1 MDNANYP
8 IPKRLNLAIAGA
20 HLTLLLGLFWMVGQ
34 VESNWAVATL
44 ALFYSITMNSAYAM
58 LHEAEHGILQPHPI
72 VNDTVGV
79 LLALFFPA
87 PFHLQR
93 QGHLGHHMRNRSD
106 DEAFDFYFAGDN
118 VVWKYLQLYGIL
130 SGFFWLVIA
139 LANVLV
145 AVRPALVNLKYAS
158 FDRPTTALLQS
169 LNPKYARLMQVE
181 AVGTLLCHAA
191 ISVAWQIP
199 VWRHAALLCS
209 FGCVWSAMQYA
220 HHFGTVR
227 DVRKGTRNLKTL
239 WILDKIW
246 LNHNWHLNHH
256 MAPTLPWI
264 YLPNHDVGAECA
276 RSSLCLAYLRMW
288 RGPRFTTE
296 RVQNRY
302 AGVIIR

>member
-1 MDNANYP
+1 MPCSTPGPVSPKPLPDSTPGPKCTPCVGCCTATCPGHLRKAGSMDNANYP

-20 HLTLLLGLFWMVGQ
+20 QLTLLLGLFWMVGQ

-58 LHEAEHGILQPHPI
+58 LHEAEHGILHPHPI

-158 FDRPTTALLQS
+158 F
-169 LNPKYARLMQVE
+169 
-181 AVGTLLCHAA
+181 
-191 ISVAWQIP
+191 
-199 VWRHAALLCS
+199 
-209 FGCVWSAMQYA
+209 
-220 HHFGTVR
+220 
-227 DVRKGTRNLKTL
+227 
-239 WILDKIW
+239 
-246 LNHNWHLNHH
+246 
-256 MAPTLPWI
+256 
-264 YLPNHDVGAECA
+264 
-276 RSSLCLAYLRMW
+276 
-288 RGPRFTTE
+288 
-296 RVQNRY
+296 
-302 AGVIIR
+302 